1 MEIGTD
7 LKDFHLFSKPDKD
20 GNRTAKDVFDSKIVE
35 YLISHM
41 DLMIYNN
48 VLYIYVGGVYVKD
61 KDGRKIKSQI
71 QALMYDEFK
80 TSIRINRVYA
90 LLMCT
95 NSLVVTEE
103 ETNTY
108 PVHWINFRNG
118 MLDVISGEL
127 KEHNPAYHS
136 VNQIPHDYIVPEHE
150 RELTFCKFLESRISE
165 EDRKML
171 YEFFALCLNVD
182 VSFQKMMYIIGPG
195 SAGKSLTLEYINFI
209 VGHEN
214 ISHISPQNLSQRFQS
229 TFLMQKLLNSVSD
242 ISSNPIKDTA
252 LIKQLSGEDAI
263 PAEYKGGD
271 VFSFYNT
278 AKMLFTA
285 NTIPLV
291 EDEQSNGYY
300 RRLLIVR
307 MQDGDYFPNLKQK
320 ILKESPEFI
329 YFLTKHL
336 KNVYSRGKIFE
347 SGGSIGE
354 VSKLRLNSD
363 SVQAFVDDVIE
374 DCAGMNPKRSDV
386 FEYYERYC
394 AAEKLDSVGK
404 NTFYQSMESK
414 GFSIYKNH
422 GVWVFKN
429 MSVSTQK
436 IYLGQLG
443 KFSS

>member
-1 MEIGTD
+1 M
-7 LKDFHLFSKPDKD
+7 
-20 GNRTAKDVFDSKIVE
+20 
-35 YLISHM
+35 
-41 DLMIYNN
+41 
-48 VLYIYVGGVYVKD
+48 
-61 KDGRKIKSQI
+61 
-71 QALMYDEFK
+71 
-80 TSIRINRVYA
+80 
-90 LLMCT
+90 
-95 NSLVVTEE
+95 
-103 ETNTY
+103 
-108 PVHWINFRNG
+108 
-118 MLDVISGEL
+118 
-127 KEHNPAYHS
+127 
-136 VNQIPHDYIVPEHE
+136 
-150 RELTFCKFLESRISE
+150 
-165 EDRKML
+165 
-171 YEFFALCLNVD
+171 
-182 VSFQKMMYIIGPG
+182 
-195 SAGKSLTLEYINFI
+195 
-209 VGHEN
+209 
-214 ISHISPQNLSQRFQS
+214 
-229 TFLMQKLLNSVSD
+229 NSVSD